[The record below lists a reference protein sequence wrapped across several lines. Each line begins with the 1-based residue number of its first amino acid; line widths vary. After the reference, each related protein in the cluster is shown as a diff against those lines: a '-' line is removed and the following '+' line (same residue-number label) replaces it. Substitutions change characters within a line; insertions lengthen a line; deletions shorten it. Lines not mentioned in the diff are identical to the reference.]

1 MANTSIVYLYFS
13 WGLQSKL
20 QLAVLI
26 PRDMVMLGFSGRPQF
41 AMEAMAIEI
50 VDLPIKN
57 DFSIAMLNY
66 RNVMGSEA

>member
-1 MANTSIVYLYFS
+1 MPLRGRNNAIYRTIN
-13 WGLQSKL
+13 GLVKGQWSP
-20 QLAVLI
+20 LAIL
-26 PRDMVMLGFSGRPQF
+26 QF

-66 RNVMGSEA
+66 RNVMRSEA